1 MVHGRNFTGS
11 DLSPEQHESE
21 LNYSC
26 PITGKEGELAN
37 VAKITAFVVIMAVSL
52 IGNLLII
59 IITRRTRRM
68 RKVAFTFIV
77 NMAIADLCTTV
88 INMPESLVVEI
99 KNTDEWMSG
108 DVGQILCKLLPFCQQ
123 VCSCC
128 SILSLLAIAFDRFF
142 AICFPLKKVM
152 ARKLSRVIMACTW
165 IIPCLSS
172 APMLV
177 ANKVM
182 EIEGLLYCVEEWP
195 VPFDSLKA
203 SRNYTIILFLLFYI
217 VPLIIIS
224 VLYSCAISKILK
236 RKVVGN
242 HSSKTQRLYSKSRR
256 KALKMFVTI
265 VVCFAL
271 CWLPDHIIYFLV
283 SYNDEFNNCGVPQ
296 NIHFIS
302 LFFAYATSA
311 LNPCIYIILNQ
322 DYRDG
327 AKRLMTACRRL

>member
-1 MVHGRNFTGS
+1 MVHGSNLTGS
-11 DLSPEQHESE
+11 ALSLKQHS

-26 PITGKEGELAN
+26 PILGKQSELAN

-59 IITRRTRRM
+59 LITRRTRRM

-88 INMPESLVVEI
+88 INIPESLVVEI
-99 KNTDEWMSG
+99 KDTDEWMSG
-108 DVGQILCKLLPFCQQ
+108 DVGQILCKLLPFCQH

-128 SILSLLAIAFDRFF
+128 SILSLLAIAFDRLF
-142 AICFPLKKVM
+142 AICFPLKK
-152 ARKLSRVIMACTW
+152 AITRKLSRVIIASTW
-165 IIPCLSS
+165 MIPCISS

-177 ANKVM
+177 ANNLM

-195 VPFDSLKA
+195 APFDSLKA
-203 SRNYTIILFLLFYI
+203 SRSYTIILFLMFYI

-236 RKVVGN
+236 RKVLGN
-242 HSSKTQRLYSKSRR
+242 RSSKTRRLYSKSRR

-271 CWLPDHIIYFLV
+271 CWLPDHVIYFLV
-283 SYNDEFNNCGVPQ
+283 TYNEEFYNCGVPQ
-296 NIHFIS
+296 NIDFIS
-302 LFFAYATSA
+302 IFFAYAVGA

-327 AKRLMTACRRL
+327 AKRLVTTCWRL